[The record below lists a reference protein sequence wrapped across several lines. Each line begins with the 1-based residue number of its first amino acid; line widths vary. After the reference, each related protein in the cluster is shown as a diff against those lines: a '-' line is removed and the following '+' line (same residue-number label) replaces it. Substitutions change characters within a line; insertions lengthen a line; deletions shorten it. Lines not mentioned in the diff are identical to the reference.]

1 MSGFLEKYA
10 EGGQGNGRSTG
21 RCDSRQTRDPEA
33 YAPRTMLG
41 DASLAVKGLVVA
53 GVQLIGSE
61 ACWSPF
67 PSLVLGLMGPE

>member
-1 MSGFLEKYA
+1 
-10 EGGQGNGRSTG
+10 
-21 RCDSRQTRDPEA
+21 
-33 YAPRTMLG
+33 MLG